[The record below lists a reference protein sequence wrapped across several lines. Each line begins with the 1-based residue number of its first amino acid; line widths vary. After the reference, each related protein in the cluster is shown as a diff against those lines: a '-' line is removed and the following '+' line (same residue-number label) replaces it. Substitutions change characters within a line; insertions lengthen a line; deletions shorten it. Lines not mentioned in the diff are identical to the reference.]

1 MGKLIVF
8 EGIDGSGKSTQIDI
22 LKRKLESAGHNVIG
36 LREPGGTKLSEQIR
50 ALLLS
55 KGDTGI
61 GDVAEMFLFS
71 AARAQLV
78 EELIRPALENDIVVL
93 CDRFIHSTAAY
104 QGFGRELP
112 VHEIIATQSLAT
124 NDIRP
129 DLVIL
134 LDLPVATGY
143 ARINAAEI
151 DRMEDAGQDFMERV
165 RQGYL
170 KLAQTE
176 PQNWL
181 VVDGTK
187 EQHEIAGEIE
197 TRVKSII

>member
-1 MGKLIVF
+1 MGTLIVF

-22 LKRKLESAGHNVIG
+22 LKHRLESTGKDVIA
-36 LREPGGTKLSEQIR
+36 LREPGGTQLSEKIR
-50 ALLLS
+50 TLLLS

-61 GDVAEMFLFS
+61 GNIAELFLFS

-78 EELIRPALENDIVVL
+78 EELIKPALDEGKIIL

-104 QGFGRELP
+104 QGYGRELP
-112 VHEIIATQSLAT
+112 VDEIIATQRLVT
-124 NDIRP
+124 DDIRP

-134 LDLPVATGY
+134 FDVPVTVGY
-143 ARINAAEI
+143 DRINAAEI
-151 DRMEDAGQDFMERV
+151 DRMEDAGYEFMERV

-170 KLAQTE
+170 KLALKE
-176 PQNWL
+176 PQTWL
-181 VVDGTK
+181 VVDGTR
-187 EQHEIAGEIE
+187 EQTEIAEEIE

>member
-1 MGKLIVF
+1 MGTLIVF

-22 LKRKLESAGHNVIG
+22 LKRSLESTGRDVVTM
-36 LREPGGTKLSEQIR
+36 REPGGTQLSEKIR
-50 ALLLS
+50 TLLLS

-61 GDVAEMFLFS
+61 GNVAEMFLFS

-78 EELIRPALENDIVVL
+78 EEVIQPALNEDKIIL

-104 QGFGRELP
+104 QGYGRELP
-112 VHEIIATQSLAT
+112 LSEIIATQSLAA
-124 NDIRP
+124 NGLSP

-134 LDLPVATGY
+134 LDLPVAAAY
-143 ARINAAEI
+143 DRINTGEI
-151 DRMEDAGQDFMERV
+151 DRMEDAGHEFMERV

-170 KLAQTE
+170 KLAQND

-181 VVDGTK
+181 EVDGTK
-187 EQHEIAGEIE
+187 EQTEIAEEIE
-197 TRVKSII
+197 KRVKSII